1 MLFHH
6 ILFNLGSKGTTFIN
20 RRYGKEK
27 ASQSKKSKFA
37 QTYPN
42 QKVKEKL
49 GLFLAALAFAGIGNY
64 SDLLIPNVE
73 QRIHQ
78 LGRRALCYQ

>member
-6 ILFNLGSKGTTFIN
+6 ILFNLGSEGTTFIN
-20 RRYGKEK
+20 RSYGKEK
-27 ASQSKKSKFA
+27 ASQSKKCKFV

-42 QKVKEKL
+42 QKAKEKP
-49 GLFLAALAFAGIGNY
+49 GLFLAAVAFAGNGDY
-64 SDLLIPNVE
+64 SRLLIPNVE

-78 LGRRALCYQ
+78 LGR